1 MILIADSGSTKTD
14 WCLTDNGREH
24 SRFCTQGINPF
35 QQERGVIESIIS
47 NEVLPEIEESGTIS
61 EVQFYGAGCR
71 EEMRPMMTEVLKKTF
86 PATEKVEINSDL
98 LAAAR
103 ALCGHEAGIACI
115 LGTGANS
122 CLYDG
127 ECITANV
134 PPLGYILGD
143 EGSGAVL
150 GRNFVNAMFKGRLPE
165 SLVDIFVSETGFTVA
180 DIIRK
185 VYREPMGNR
194 FLASFSLFINKHLA
208 DYDELRSLVVDNFR
222 EFFRNNVSRYTDC
235 SERINNVLTVNAIG
249 SMAHYYRE
257 ELEDAAVLE
266 GFKVGKTERS
276 PMPGLVAFHSFNKL
290 NRV

>member
-1 MILIADSGSTKTD
+1 MRLIADSGSTKTD
-14 WCLTDNGREH
+14 WCLTENGREH
-24 SRFCTQGINPF
+24 SRFYTQGINPF
-35 QQERGVIESIIS
+35 QQDRDVIETIIT
-47 NEVLPEIEESGTIS
+47 NEVLPKIDKPEHVV

-71 EEMRPMMTEVLKKTF
+71 EEMRPMMTDILKKTI
-86 PATEKVEINSDL
+86 PTADKVEINSDL

-103 ALCGHEAGIACI
+103 ALCGHEAGIVCI

-127 ECITANV
+127 ERITANV

-150 GRNFVNAMFKGRLPE
+150 GRNFVNAMFKGRMPE
-165 SLVDIFVSETGFTVA
+165 SLVDVFTSETGFTMA

-194 FLASFSLFINKHLA
+194 FLASFSLFINKHIGE
-208 DYDELRSLVVDNFR
+208 YDELRSLVIENFR
-222 EFFRNNVSRYTDC
+222 AFFRNNISRYMKGSDKTYN
-235 SERINNVLTVNAIG
+235 ILTINAIG
-249 SMAHYYRE
+249 SMAHYYRK
-257 ELEDAAVLE
+257 ELEAAAALE

-276 PMPGLVAFHSFNKL
+276 PMPGLVAFHG
-290 NRV
+290 